1 MAPSQALMHPLPP
14 KEPGVLPQIMD
25 EASTHGPMLSS
36 QSADDAS
43 SRWTYY
49 QQPVRNYLKGL
60 GCSPQDL
67 DDLTH
72 DSLIKLQTSIILNYD
87 PQRPFRPYFKAVIR
101 HVLFDRLRSLA
112 PARAA
117 GGTAPRADEESHVL
131 VDGLLE
137 YARQIYE
144 LFALDAP
151 RPVAAGVGMLHAWLI
166 QDQGQDALAGRWNL
180 SARQIRT
187 QIGRAADALSA
198 WMQDRIHHQDL
209 ASLAA
214 IARRQGIELDL
225 GMADI
230 RGLFTHI
237 SKRKR
242 IRALMILAL
251 IYRKCGPL
259 HQQDAQA
266 DGASGCHALS

>member
-1 MAPSQALMHPLPP
+1 MAEGVPP
-14 KEPGVLPQIMD
+14 QVMD
-25 EASTHGPMLSS
+25 DASTHGPMLSS
-36 QSADDAS
+36 QSPVDAS
-43 SRWTYY
+43 SRWIYY

-112 PARAA
+112 PGRAA
-117 GGTAPRADEESHVL
+117 VGTAPRADEESHVL

-144 LFALDAP
+144 HFALDAP
-151 RPVAAGVGMLHAWLI
+151 PTVAAGVGMLHAWLI
-166 QDQGQDALAGRWNL
+166 QDLGQDELAGRWSL

-198 WMQDRIHHQDL
+198 WMQDRIHPRDL
-209 ASLAA
+209 VSLAT
-214 IARRQGIELDL
+214 IANRQGIDLDL

-251 IYRKCGPL
+251 IYRKSGPL
-259 HQQDAQA
+259 HANDEPP
-266 DGASGCHALS
+266 DGTSGTYPAS